1 MLKGWFLIAAP
12 AAALQLGCMA
22 NATRHTAVT
31 TAPEV
36 RRAVPEAVRG
46 RRVAVSMDVQGAQI
60 KGGHHEGL
68 MQVRQPWIFGL
79 KTEQKALL
87 YDNAPQVAALGFSS
101 ELQRQGLAV
110 NPEDADYVLT
120 AVLKTV
126 TLNTYG
132 HGTTEGYGSAG
143 NYWEARVAFAEATL
157 ADARTGRVVAR
168 GPREG
173 YAKHSPSPAR
183 LDWTMLDLLAKSLK
197 GAMILHDLKTAKNPT
212 GILTKGKDYLYN
224 FEGTYTM
231 DEVKETPIDLAARVA
246 AASLLEQA
254 AW

>member
-1 MLKGWFLIAAP
+1 MLAAAA
-12 AAALQLGCMA
+12 AAALEVGCMA

-31 TAPEV
+31 TVPRAEA
-36 RRAVPEAVRG
+36 AVPDPVRG
-46 RRVAVSMDVQGAQI
+46 RRISVSMDVQAAHIG
-60 KGGHHEGL
+60 GGHHEGL
-68 MQVRQPWIFGL
+68 LQVRQPWIFGL
-79 KTEQKALL
+79 KAEQKALL

-101 ELQRQGLAV
+101 ELQRQGLV
-110 NPEDADYVLT
+110 VDPERADYTLT
-120 AVLKTV
+120 GVLKSV

-132 HGTTEGYGSAG
+132 HGTVEGYGSAG
-143 NYWEARVAFAEATL
+143 NYWEARVEFAEVTL
-157 ADARTGRVVAR
+157 TDTRTGRVVTH

-173 YAKHSPSPAR
+173 YAKLAPSPAR

-197 GAMILHDLKTAKNPT
+197 GAMILHDLKTVKNPT

-246 AASLLEQA
+246 AVDLLEKA